1 MHYII
6 VSLYPP
12 ALLVN
17 CTWYE
22 VPVIDDDIFEDTQS
36 FYLILKSYIPQIAV
50 DNSSPITVYIE
61 DNDSKSLIYSV
72 EKIGI
77 NAFSPSLP
85 PSPPAVVTVSFG
97 MKEYIVEEGS
107 SARVCLEFEE
117 DVQRPFEVNI
127 TRQLLDDIID
137 GNNRL

>member
-1 MHYII
+1 M
-6 VSLYPP
+6 
-12 ALLVN
+12 
-17 CTWYE
+17 
-22 VPVIDDDIFEDTQS
+22 
-36 FYLILKSYIPQIAV
+36 
-50 DNSSPITVYIE
+50 
-61 DNDSKSLIYSV
+61 
-72 EKIGI
+72 
-77 NAFSPSLP
+77 PSLP
-85 PSPPAVVTVSFG
+85 PSPLSLPSPPPAVVTVSFA